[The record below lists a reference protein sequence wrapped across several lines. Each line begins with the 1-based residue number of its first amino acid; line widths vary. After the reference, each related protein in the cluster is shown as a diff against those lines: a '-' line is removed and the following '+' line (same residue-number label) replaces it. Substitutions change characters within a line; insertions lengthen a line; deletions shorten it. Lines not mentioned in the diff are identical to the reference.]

1 MSNNEKKY
9 KLIKS
14 KGNLYKKTKNKYY
27 PAMNL
32 GDSINMALK
41 FNNDIWNF
49 ESNNIGSE
57 ILTNMKEQRKISG
70 VQSIAYNINK
80 NDIYKNMLGTTTNFN
95 RVIEGLTKRED
106 LRKRISL
113 LPDSSRK
120 QFLKSSVQNNIISN
134 LDAAMLGLNRPL
146 NKKMKSMLIS
156 TESIAKLNYIEKG
169 YYKNYSGFKYKDKK
183 VYLKDKDTKTYVSFD
198 DVDKIEEVSSN
209 KTLDIDREAMFDFI
223 YHSQEYPMLLNEH
236 EVGEKIFNY
245 TKSLKAIDL
254 SEELYLYRMR
264 TSEKL
269 DILYSHEEMLKPP
282 YGISEGGRYDQYG
295 NSVLYT
301 TDSLEIS
308 MLETYSKNNGNQFY
322 IARKLKYKNTLKLAD
337 LTEENE
343 WIDTLLRKKE
353 SKQAE
358 EYIIPRFVAQ
368 CLKYNEFDGFIVK
381 SIHSRNNEKN
391 YIFFDYKYNNFIRIK
406 DYRYTDKQVEEEIKK
421 YKEKNKY
428 CK

>member
-57 ILTNMKEQRKISG
+57 ILTNMKEQRKILG
-70 VQSIAYNINK
+70 VQSMAYNINK

-134 LDAAMLGLNRPL
+134 LDAAMLGLDRPL
-146 NKKMKSMLIS
+146 NKKMNSMLIS
-156 TESIAKLNYIEKG
+156 TESIAKLNFIEKG
-169 YYKNYSGFKYKDKK
+169 YYKNYADFKYKDNE
-183 VYLKDKDTKTYVSFD
+183 VYRKDKLTEEYVNVND
-198 DVDKIEEVSSN
+198 IDILEEISN
-209 KTLDIDREAMFDFI
+209 NKSLDIDREAIFDFI
-223 YHSQEYPMLLNEH
+223 YYSQEYPMLLNKH

-245 TKSLKAIDL
+245 TKRLKAVDL
-254 SEELYLYRMR
+254 SKEIYLYRMR
-264 TSEKL
+264 TSEKENAL
-269 DILYSHEEMLKPP
+269 FSHEEMLKPP

-301 TDSLEIS
+301 TDSLKIS
-308 MLETYSKNNGNQFY
+308 MLETYSKNNGNKFY
-322 IARKLKYKNTLKLAD
+322 IARKFKYMDTLKLAD

-358 EYIIPRFVAQ
+358 EYIIPRYVAQ
-368 CLKYNEFDGFIVK
+368 CLKYNEFDGFIVR
-381 SIHSRNNEKN
+381 SIHSRNDEKN
-391 YIFFDYKYNNFIRIK
+391 YIFFDYMYNNFIRIK
-406 DYRYTDKQVEEEIKK
+406 DYQYTDKQVEEEIKK
-421 YKEKNKY
+421 YNENN
-428 CK
+428 